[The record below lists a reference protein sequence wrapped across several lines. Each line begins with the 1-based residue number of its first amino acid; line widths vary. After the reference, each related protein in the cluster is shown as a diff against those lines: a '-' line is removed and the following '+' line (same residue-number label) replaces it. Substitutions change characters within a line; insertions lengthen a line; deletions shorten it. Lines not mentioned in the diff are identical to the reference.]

1 MTETQTEKKGFSFKT
16 SLYNVG
22 EKIGS
27 DNDLKAVKWSVHFYN
42 EENYVL
48 QSSQHKNKNE
58 S

>member
-1 MTETQTEKKGFSFKT
+1 MTETQTEKGFPLNT